1 MYKKAD
7 TFQRFFAYAI
17 DAIISNLCGM
27 IPIVGGIIGFLY
39 MLLRDGLMDGQSIG
53 KKVLGLKTMTGFG
66 PATYS
71 DSVKRNI
78 IFAIPNLVMVI
89 PFIGWIIGVILEL
102 IIWVVEIYRVVTDPY
117 GRRYGDE
124 WAGTQ
129 VVSVNELQ

>member
-17 DAIISNLCGM
+17 DAVISNLCSM
-27 IPIVGGIIGFLY
+27 IPIVGGLIGFLY

-53 KKVLGLKTMTGFG
+53 KKLLGLKTMTGFG

-71 DSVKRNI
+71 DSVRRNI

-89 PFIGWIIGVILEL
+89 PFIGWGIGVILEI
-102 IIWVVEIYRVVTDPY
+102 IIWVIEIYRVVTDPY

-129 VVSVNELQ
+129 VVSEKDI

>member
-7 TFQRFFAYAI
+7 IFQRFIAYAI
-17 DAIISNLCGM
+17 DAVISNLCGM
-27 IPIVGGIIGFLY
+27 IPIVGGLIGFLY

-53 KKVLGLKTMTGFG
+53 KKLLGLKTMTGFG

-71 DSVKRNI
+71 DSARRNI
-78 IFAIPNLVMVI
+78 IFAIPNLITVI
-89 PFIGWIIGVILEL
+89 PIIGWGMGIILE
-102 IIWVVEIYRVVTDPY
+102 IVIWVVEIYRVVTDLY

-129 VVSVNELQ
+129 VVSEKDL